1 MKGTSLELYRI
12 FREIGR
18 SGNLTR
24 AAANLYVSQPNI
36 STALKALEEQLHTTL
51 CVRTKKGITLTY
63 EGQVLFDELEEAFL
77 HIGMAEAKIEKLVH
91 LESGSISVSASDTI
105 CNYFLLPYISRFSKS
120 YSGIKFEI
128 TNRTSLET
136 VELLKSGQVDFGF
149 INLPYEDDSLS
160 IIQCREIHDVLIGGT
175 QYNYL
180 AKGGIS
186 LSELSQY
193 PLVMLERSLSE
204 LSQYPLVMLER
215 KSISRLYID
224 EFLKK
229 SGISLSPVLELGSL
243 DLIISFVRNNMGLAF
258 IPMELCGQYID
269 KTELYEIKLDNPV
282 PVRGIGLIEQKAS
295 VHSNAAGAFKS
306 TILANA
312 LVKY

>member
-193 PLVMLERSLSE
+193 PLVMLER
-204 LSQYPLVMLER
+204 